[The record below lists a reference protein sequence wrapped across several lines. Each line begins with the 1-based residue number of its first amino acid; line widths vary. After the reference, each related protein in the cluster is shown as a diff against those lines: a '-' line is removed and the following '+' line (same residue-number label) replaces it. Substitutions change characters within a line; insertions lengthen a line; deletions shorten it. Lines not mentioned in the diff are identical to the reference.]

1 MLRGC
6 FAGHKPA
13 TEPLQTDL
21 VVFHRQEVV
30 LYELHLHLFL
40 LLSSLSEDLK
50 ICKVIFQV
58 EYSRVFLKLEDW
70 KIGPES

>member
-6 FAGHKPA
+6 FAGHKSA
-13 TEPLQTDL
+13 TELLQTDL
-21 VVFHRQEVV
+21 VVFHRQEVI
-30 LYELHLHLFL
+30 LYELYLHLFL
-40 LLSSLSEDLK
+40 LLSFLSEDLK
-50 ICKVIFQV
+50 ICEVIFQV